1 MIPPIR
7 LFALFLLL
15 MTLAGCTGATFGEI
29 QQPTV
34 NPIPA
39 LTSSPIRISTPTP
52 KAADE
57 ANWAIYHPDPQHLWN
72 RLFRQ
77 LYRRTTREGKEY
89 GWDTLDPLLWPE
101 TTHLLEGISYRQT
114 IQLLDEYLSTNGEE
128 LITEPVKRAMFQR
141 DLWAVFDWLA
151 LQPDSYPTQRQA
163 LQQRLVRVIKTLA
176 LSQQEILALPDN
188 YAAAI
193 NAKAFP
199 TDYLEGD
206 PDVGFLPADLFKPEA
221 GWVCFGRQG
230 GPIAMTHTEAFP
242 FFGRSVFLVFI
253 RVPGGRKATLSYFQ
267 KLKPEHFPL
276 LPAGTQVALI
286 RRTFLIDEKGE
297 LTLSPIV
304 ESVQIRH
311 FSSEAAQSFYEFKLN
326 RALLFAGASGGLQ
339 PVESKLALFQAHGDW
354 IQSGLR
360 VEKAEIPD
368 RCIACHIKGLGI
380 DARSILSYSRQRFP
394 LPEQQYPVLI
404 ETRPELEA
412 QAVIAWK
419 MEQENWQALQA
430 LWPEPD
436 PLPAP
441 KPFDLYDEQV
451 VREVMT
457 QWVAAYNA
465 GDEQTF
471 LAYLS
476 DEYLAYG
483 DCDYP
488 EKRYYSFYDRA
499 SVRDWIRQRWLED
512 DHLQLRDI
520 IVGDYGWQPGELIK
534 VVGLDVHRTNRQLPK
549 GTDIGIKVLFSDDGE
564 RGLISVLALA
574 SKVRCQ
580 KEDWL
585 TWGEKVSD
593 DPPDTCPVTQP
604 PDSPFTPPPP
614 YPPTS
619 PSTDEFWYG
628 TAALWTMLGIDGTW
642 RRLPQQD
649 TGYVQKIAWWREGYD
664 ILAEPQPNLTVTGRR
679 LDAPAGPLRSS
690 RATNAYLPYLKSA
703 MLIGVTIPTLGC
715 WEITGHYEGHDL
727 SFVVWVAP

>member
-7 LFALFLLL
+7 LFALSLLL
-15 MTLAGCTGATFGEI
+15 MTLAGCTAATFGEI

-34 NPIPA
+34 NPVSR
-39 LTSSPIRISTPTP
+39 LTPSPILISTPTP
-52 KAADE
+52 KASDE
-57 ANWAIYHPDPQHLWN
+57 VNWAIYHPDPQHLWN

-77 LYRRTTREGKEY
+77 FYRRTTREGKEY

-176 LSQQEILALPDN
+176 LTQQEILALPDN

-199 TDYLEGD
+199 TNYLEGD
-206 PDVGFLPADLFKPEA
+206 PDAGFLPADLFKPEA
-221 GWVCFGRQG
+221 GWVCFGREG

-253 RVPGGRKATLSYFQ
+253 RVPGGRKATFSYFQ
-267 KLKPEHFPL
+267 KLKPERFPL

-297 LTLSPIV
+297 ITLSPIV

-311 FSSEAAQSFYEFKLN
+311 FSSETAQSFYEFKLN

-368 RCIACHIKGLGI
+368 RCIACHIKGLGT
-380 DARSILSYSRQRFP
+380 DVRSILSYSRQRFP
-394 LPEQQYPVLI
+394 LPDQQYPVLI

-430 LWPEPD
+430 LWTESD

-441 KPFDLYDEQV
+441 KPFDQNDEQV

-457 QWVAAYNA
+457 Q
-465 GDEQTF
+465 
-471 LAYLS
+471 
-476 DEYLAYG
+476 
-483 DCDYP
+483 
-488 EKRYYSFYDRA
+488 
-499 SVRDWIRQRWLED
+499 
-512 DHLQLRDI
+512 
-520 IVGDYGWQPGELIK
+520 
-534 VVGLDVHRTNRQLPK
+534 
-549 GTDIGIKVLFSDDGE
+549 
-564 RGLISVLALA
+564 
-574 SKVRCQ
+574 
-580 KEDWL
+580 
-585 TWGEKVSD
+585 KVSD

-619 PSTDEFWYG
+619 PRSADEFWYG

-642 RRLPQQD
+642 QRLPQQD

-664 ILAEPQPNLTVTGRR
+664 ILAELQPNLTVTGRR
-679 LDAPAGPLRSS
+679 LDAPADPLRSS

-703 MLIGVTIPTLGC
+703 MMVGVTIPTLGC
-715 WEITGHYEGHDL
+715 WEITGHYQGHDL